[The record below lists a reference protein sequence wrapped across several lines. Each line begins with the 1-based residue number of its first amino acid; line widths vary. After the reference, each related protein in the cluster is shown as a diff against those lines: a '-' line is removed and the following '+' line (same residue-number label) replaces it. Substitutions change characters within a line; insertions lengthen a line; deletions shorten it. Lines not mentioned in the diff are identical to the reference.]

1 MRRKSLSVKKII
13 HKKNLL
19 KISDK
24 KIVNI
29 YQRFKKNIVLLND
42 KSKFS
47 AGISGGPDS
56 MALAYFLKLYS
67 LEKKIKINYY
77 HVDHGLRPVS
87 YTHLTLPTMLPV

>member
-1 MRRKSLSVKKII
+1 MRKKSLSVKKII

-24 KIVNI
+24 KIIDI
-29 YQRFKKNIVLLND
+29 YQRFKKNIVFLND

-56 MALAYFLKLYS
+56 MAIAGLANILMQ
-67 LEKKIKINYY
+67 EKKYKIFILFFLEVY
-77 HVDHGLRPVS
+77 P
-87 YTHLTLPTMLPV
+87 HLKVI

>member
-1 MRRKSLSVKKII
+1 MRKKSLSVKKII

-24 KIVNI
+24 KIINI

-67 LEKKIKINYY
+67 LEKIIKIIKQLKIFKIFKIFKIKKLPIN
-77 HVDHGLRPVS
+77 
-87 YTHLTLPTMLPV
+87 